1 MDSCVPPTMVQTV
14 YLQLRRS
21 LVESI
26 FTPKGLCQGGNLV
39 LWVTGGG
46 YTSKFPWNQSQ
57 GSCHL
62 PLSDWQL
69 CVPVMAAL
77 TMEDIF
83 SWILCVFA
91 IHTAHAVSCSILPVR
106 QGQL

>member
-1 MDSCVPPTMVQTV
+1 MDSRVPPTIVQTV
-14 YLQLRRS
+14 YLQLRRR
-21 LVESI
+21 LVESTS
-26 FTPKGLCQGGNLV
+26 TPKGLCQGGNLV

-46 YTSKFPWNQSQ
+46 HTSKLPWNQSQ

-62 PLSDWQL
+62 PLSGWQL

-77 TMEDIF
+77 TVEDVF
-83 SWILCVFA
+83 SSILCVFA
-91 IHTAHAVSCSILPVR
+91 IRTAHAISCPILPVG